1 MFARFFFPDVQS
13 AAEGLI
19 LLLEHA
25 RASADNFS
33 FGPRDVAQI
42 FDSGLWLDGE
52 IQPLV
57 DIIGR
62 LPGVIRN
69 DE

>member
-1 MFARFFFPDVQS
+1 MFARFFFPDVMT
-13 AAEGLI
+13 AAIALI
-19 LLLEHA
+19 RVLEHA

-33 FGPRDVAQI
+33 FGPRDVNQI

-52 IQPLV
+52 IEAVV
-57 DIIGR
+57 DMIGR